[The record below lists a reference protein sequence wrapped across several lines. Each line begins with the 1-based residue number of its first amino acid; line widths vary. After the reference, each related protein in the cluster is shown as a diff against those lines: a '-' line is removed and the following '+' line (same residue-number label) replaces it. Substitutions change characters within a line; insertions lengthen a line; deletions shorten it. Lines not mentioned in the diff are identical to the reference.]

1 MASWFSRFTN
11 AVSNVLTGIGRAIG
25 GERPEPRPSPGE
37 EPSGGYGGDW
47 GEDGGDLLDE
57 DYEGE
62 PYGGPFPQGEEPDW
76 YGNEVQLE
84 DDYGDWVET
93 SRPMT
98 VDDWLQEALR
108 PKEYLLD
115 KYGIDNI
122 DILRQLQED
131 DLIGPEDWDQWR
143 TIYDYLYG

>member
-1 MASWFSRFTN
+1 VASWFSRFTN
-11 AVSNVLTGIGRAIG
+11 AVAGVLTGIGRAIG
-25 GERPEPRPSPGE
+25 GAQPEPTPSPGQ

-47 GEDGGDLLDE
+47 GEDAGDLLDE

-62 PYGGPFPQGEEPDW
+62 PYGGPFPPGEEPDW

-93 SRPMT
+93 DRPMT
-98 VDDWLQEALR
+98 VQDWLQEALR

-143 TIYDYLYG
+143 TVYDYLYG